1 MDARTDLHS
10 IDSSSIEW
18 KMSRAHSNRSADRDV
33 FTLLLSPWRRHLARF
48 SAGPAP
54 SGNGDR
60 PPGCLTFGKLRAWLS
75 DWYDH
80 AFAVGY
86 IHPNDSALHERI
98 GALHVRSAETIA
110 RKNDEVDQ

>member
-1 MDARTDLHS
+1 M
-10 IDSSSIEW
+10 
-18 KMSRAHSNRSADRDV
+18 
-33 FTLLLSPWRRHLARF
+33 ARF

-98 GALHVRSAETIA
+98 GALHFRAAETIA
-110 RKNDEVDQ
+110 RKNGEVNQRNITLSGVIADSLSKRTWSRERPVCPMESH